1 MSSLDWLRRK
11 KMKMSEVND
20 NADTNTKTTKVSWEF
35 ISGDL
40 KSSEVGFCYIT
51 VTVIPP
57 YKDFIK
63 VPDLFI
69 VTRLGIRFH
78 YNIMLQ
84 I

>member
-40 KSSEVGFCYIT
+40 KSSEVGFC
-51 VTVIPP
+51 
-57 YKDFIK
+57 
-63 VPDLFI
+63 
-69 VTRLGIRFH
+69 
-78 YNIMLQ
+78 
-84 I
+84 